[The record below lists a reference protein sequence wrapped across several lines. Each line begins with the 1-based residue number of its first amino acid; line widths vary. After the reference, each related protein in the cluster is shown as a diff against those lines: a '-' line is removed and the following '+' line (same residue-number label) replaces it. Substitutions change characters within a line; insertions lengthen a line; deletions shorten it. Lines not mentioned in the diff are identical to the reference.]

1 MNINLRMRH
10 LRTFL
15 EVARQKSITDAARAL
30 NTVQPSVSRSLSEL
44 EAEIGQELFLRTNRG
59 VTLTRAGETLRR
71 YVEGGMQQISHGVAR
86 AQGQS
91 VHNTVVMGVL
101 PNMARRHAPAVVA
114 RFKENHPDIC
124 VVLETRFYADVLE
137 RLRTGIVDLVVG
149 RMLSPNWLQGLAFE
163 RLFSEPIVFAA
174 RSDHPLCG
182 ASTLTPQDLDAWQV
196 LVPLEDTILR
206 FEVDK
211 FLIRHGM
218 SSFSNRIESV
228 SYEFVRA
235 YMRDHPAVGCMPVGI
250 IDEELRRGEF
260 SLLDVPGDDL
270 EGHVGITT
278 VAGRE
283 PSEPAQ
289 MMIDLFREQCGPK
302 RQL

>member
-1 MNINLRMRH
+1 MSSNLRMRH

-15 EVARQKSITDAARAL
+15 EVARLKSITGAAQAL

-44 EAEIGQELFLRTNRG
+44 EAEIGQDLFLRTNRG

-71 YVEGGMQQISHGVAR
+71 YVEGGLQQISHGVAR
-86 AQGQS
+86 AQGQD
-91 VHNTVVMGVL
+91 VQKTVVLGVL
-101 PNMARRHAPAVVA
+101 PNMARRHAPAVIA
-114 RFKENHPDIC
+114 RFKEQNPDIC
-124 VVLETRFYADVLE
+124 VILETRFYADVLD
-137 RLRTGIVDLVVG
+137 RLRTGVVDLVVG
-149 RMLSPNWLQGLAFE
+149 RMLSPDWLQGLSFE

-174 RSDHPLCG
+174 RAGHPLC
-182 ASTLTPQDLDAWQV
+182 ARPALAPQDLDTCQM

-218 SSFSNRIESV
+218 TTFSNRIESV

-235 YMRDHPAVGCMPVGI
+235 YLRDTDAVGCMPIGI
-250 IDEELRRGEF
+250 IHEELESGEL
-260 SLLDVPGDDL
+260 SLLDLPGDDL

-283 PSEPAQ
+283 PSEPARV
-289 MMIDLFREQCGPK
+289 MIDLFREQCGPK
-302 RQL
+302 RLP